1 LNVIPH
7 TVGLKPT
14 SRGNLRPMTKGT
26 SDEED
31 QADYTDDHREERRID
46 RPGPKDMGGK
56 GGMATREVAPDVAK
70 PEHEPPD

>member
-1 LNVIPH
+1 M
-7 TVGLKPT
+7 
-14 SRGNLRPMTKGT
+14 SKGT

-31 QADYTDDHREERRID
+31 HADYTDDHREERRID

-70 PEHEPPD
+70 PQHEPPD